1 MQNTTANYVK
11 SSKPFF
17 RPLTGLFTTAIIAMG
32 GVTAYS
38 LWQSSQTVVESNQVP
53 SVPEIKTVTALGRLE
68 PSGEVIQVSAS
79 SSNQGDRLEELLVK
93 EGDDVVKGQTV
104 AILDNRDRAKAQL
117 KQAEEKVRVA
127 QAKVTQ
133 IKAGAKQG
141 EIKAQEATIERL
153 LSELRGA
160 KATDR
165 AKIAR
170 LQAQLQG
177 EKAEQAAAIERLE
190 AELGNA
196 EREFQRYQQLAQ
208 EGAIS
213 DSDLDSRRLNSDR
226 ARKRVAEAKASF
238 SKTIETLTE
247 EIRETQ
253 ARATETTDTL
263 KQQIQAAK
271 AELEHII
278 EVRPVD
284 VDVAA
289 AEVRQAQ
296 AEVAQAQVEL
306 DLAYIKAPQAGRV
319 LDILTRPGEIVSSD
333 GIARIGQTK
342 EMYAVAE
349 IYESDIS
356 KIHLGQEAQ
365 ITSNAIEGELR
376 GIVEKIGL
384 EVQRQEVINTDP
396 AANIDAKVVEV
407 KVRLDEES
415 SQKVAGLTNLLVKVA
430 IALSLE
436 PRN

>member
-11 SSKPFF
+11 SSKPLV
-17 RPLTGLFTTAIIAMG
+17 RPLTVLFSTAILAMG
-32 GVTAYS
+32 GITAYNF
-38 LWQSSQTVVESNQVP
+38 WQSSQTVVESNPVT

-68 PSGEVIQVSAS
+68 PSGEVIQISAP

-93 EGDDVVKGQTV
+93 EGDNVVQGQIM
-104 AILDNRDRAKAQL
+104 AILDNRDRATAQL

-170 LQAQLQG
+170 LQAQLRG
-177 EKAEQAAAIERLE
+177 ERTEQAAAIELLE

-213 DSDLDSRRLNSDR
+213 DSDLDSRRLNLDR
-226 ARKRVAEAKASF
+226 AKKRVAEAKAAF
-238 SKTIETLTE
+238 SKTIDTLTE

-253 ARATETTDTL
+253 AKAAETTDTVN
-263 KQQIQAAK
+263 QQIQGAK
-271 AELEHII
+271 AELDRIT

-289 AEVRQAQ
+289 AEVRQAR

-342 EMYAVAE
+342 QMYAVAE
-349 IYESDIS
+349 VYESDIG
-356 KIHLGQEAQ
+356 KIHLGQQAQ
-365 ITSNAIEGELR
+365 ITSNAIAGELQ
-376 GIVEKIGL
+376 GIVERIGL

-407 KVRLDEES
+407 KVRLDEKS
-415 SQKVAGLTNLLVKVA
+415 SQKVAGLTNLLVKVV
-430 IALSLE
+430 IALSSD